1 LYFGV
6 AEEAEIGRV
15 NERSTSEL
23 RNGTTVHDI
32 TTSTTRNMAP
42 TSTAQ
47 RCARCGFHPASPRI
61 GGYCSWDCYEADD
74 DEEGDADGEQ
84 AA

>member
-1 LYFGV
+1 M
-6 AEEAEIGRV
+6 
-15 NERSTSEL
+15 ERK
-23 RNGTTVHDI
+23 TTVHEI
-32 TTSTTRNMAP
+32 TTPTAAVTT
-42 TSTAQ
+42 TTQ

-74 DEEGDADGEQ
+74 DEEGDCESDR